1 MASFFRSHSPSSR
14 RHSVAAACAM
24 LLTGMLAQAQS
35 TPTETVN
42 VTGRSAS
49 LPANVTGFG
58 EEPLSR
64 TPIQAVTL
72 SLTSLQDAGTN
83 TLGDITRMDAS
94 IGDAYNATG
103 YWAGVRVRGF
113 ELSPRSNFRRDGL
126 PINAETTLSL
136 ANKERV
142 EVLKGT
148 SGAQAGISSPGGL
161 VNLQVKRPRG
171 DSTTLSA
178 SLSERGGFGMA
189 ADIDRRL
196 GVDGDAGLRLNVAAE
211 SLRPE
216 LRNANGQDLAVALA
230 GMARL
235 SATNLLEAELEINH
249 QSQPSAAAFSLQGST
264 LPSARQTDP
273 RLNLNNQPWAQ
284 PVVFDG
290 NTASLRWTHMLNVQ
304 WRTVAQAMTQQLRTD
319 DRMAFPYGC
328 GNENVYDRYCSDGSL
343 DLYDYRSEGERR
355 NSTVLAL
362 RVEGQ
367 LQTGALTHQI
377 SAGVLN
383 SDFSARFH
391 PQAYNWAGVGSA
403 DGRTVVSAAPVAQS
417 DSTSRDERSTELH
430 VYDQIQAGD
439 FGLWLGLRNTQLHRA
454 SASVLSGIANPAY
467 DQGFTTPW
475 GALTWQLNPQD
486 MLYASAGLGVETYV
500 TPNRT
505 DYGAQAGQPLPA
517 QRSRQVEV
525 GLKHEG
531 QQLGWSLTA
540 FDIHRPYVNDTGTTY
555 AVDGLQRHLGLEAG
569 LDWRDGPWS
578 VHASAMLLRARRE
591 GAASAADNG
600 LVPTNVAQRSARA
613 QLGYSPAAMPG
624 LTVQG
629 SVSFEGAREVL
640 PDGSV
645 QIPAWAVLG
654 LSAKQIMRASGHDW
668 TLRAGVDNLLDRRAW
683 KESPYQYGHAY
694 LYPLAPRTFRV
705 SVQVGL

>member
-196 GVDGDAGLRLNVAAE
+196 GVDGDTGLRLNVAAE

-304 WRTVAQAMTQQLRTD
+304 WRTVAQAMTQQLRTN

-454 SASVLSGIANPAY
+454 SASVLSGTANPAY

-486 MLYASAGLGVETYV
+486 MLYASAGQGVETYV

>member
-196 GVDGDAGLRLNVAAE
+196 GVDGDTGLRLNVAAE

>member
-1 MASFFRSHSPSSR
+1 MASFSRSTP
-14 RHSVAAACAM
+14 RHHQVATACA
-24 LLTGMLAQAQS
+24 LLLSSMWAQAQS
-35 TPTETVN
+35 APTETVN
-42 VTGRSAS
+42 VTGRSAA
-49 LPANVTGFG
+49 LPAYVTGFG
-58 EEPLSR
+58 DAPLSR

-72 SLTSLQDAGTN
+72 SLANLQDAGAD

-94 IGDAYNATG
+94 MADAYNATG
-103 YWAGVRVRGF
+103 YWTGVRVRGF
-113 ELSPRSNFRRDGL
+113 ELSQRSNFRRDGL
-126 PINAETTLSL
+126 PINAETALSL

-171 DSTTLSA
+171 DVTTLSA
-178 SLSERGGFGMA
+178 GLSGAGSVGVA
-189 ADIDRRL
+189 ADIDHRL
-196 GVDGDAGLRLNVAAE
+196 GVDGDAGLRINVSAE
-211 SLRPE
+211 SLHPE
-216 LRNANGQDLAVALA
+216 LRNSTGQNWALALA
-230 GMARL
+230 GTARL
-235 SATNLLEAELEINH
+235 NPADRLEAEAEMNH

-264 LPSARQTDP
+264 LPSARLTDP

-290 NTASLRWTHMLNVQ
+290 STASLRWTHTLNPQ
-304 WRTVAQAMTQQLRTD
+304 WRTVAQAMIQQLRTD

-328 GNENVYDRYCSDGSL
+328 SNENVYDRYCSDGSF

-355 NSTVLAL
+355 DSTVLAL

-367 LQTGALTHQI
+367 VQTGALKHQI

-403 DGRTVVSAAPVAQS
+403 DGRTVVSAAPDATS
-417 DSTSRDERSTELH
+417 DSTNRDERSTESH

-454 SASVLSGIANPAY
+454 SASVLSGTANPAY

-475 GALTWQLNPQD
+475 GALTWQLNPRD
-486 MLYASAGLGVETYV
+486 MLYASAGQGVETYV
-500 TPNRT
+500 TPNRA
-505 DYGAQAGQPLPA
+505 DYGTQAGKPLPA
-517 QRSRQVEV
+517 QRSRQMEL

-531 QQLGWSLTA
+531 LQLSWTLTA
-540 FDIHRPYVNDTGTTY
+540 FDIRRPYVSDTGTTY

-569 LDWRDGPWS
+569 VDWRDGPWS
-578 VHASAMLLRARRE
+578 AHASAMLLRARRE
-591 GAASAADNG
+591 DAASVADNG

-613 QLGYSPAAMPG
+613 QLGYSPTALPG

-640 PDGSV
+640 PDDSV

-654 LSAKQIMRASGHDW
+654 LSAKQTMRAASHDW

>member
-196 GVDGDAGLRLNVAAE
+196 GVDGDTGLRLNVAAE

-430 VYDQIQAGD
+430 MYDQIQAGD

-486 MLYASAGLGVETYV
+486 MLYASAGQGVETYV

-555 AVDGLQRHLGLEAG
+555 AVDGLQRHLCLEAG

-654 LSAKQIMRASGHDW
+654 LSAKQIMRASGNDW

-694 LYPLAPRTFRV
+694 LYPLAPRTWR
-705 SVQVGL
+705 LALNLAL

>member
-430 VYDQIQAGD
+430 MYDQIQAGD

-486 MLYASAGLGVETYV
+486 MLYAGAGQGVETYV

>member
-1 MASFFRSHSPSSR
+1 MRAGYTGIMFTLSPVITLLLSVLTPITRPRASTSGPPLLPGLIEASVWMKSWYRGVWPPINRSPRPLALTTPTVSELSR
-14 RHSVAAACAM
+14 LPNGLPTAM
-24 LLTGMLAQAQS
+24 AQA
-35 TPTETVN
+35 PT
-42 VTGRSAS
+42 S
-49 LPANVTGFG
+49 
-58 EEPLSR
+58 
-64 TPIQAVTL
+64 
-72 SLTSLQDAGTN
+72 
-83 TLGDITRMDAS
+83 
-94 IGDAYNATG
+94 
-103 YWAGVRVRGF
+103 
-113 ELSPRSNFRRDGL
+113 
-126 PINAETTLSL
+126 
-136 ANKERV
+136 
-142 EVLKGT
+142 
-148 SGAQAGISSPGGL
+148 
-161 VNLQVKRPRG
+161 
-171 DSTTLSA
+171 
-178 SLSERGGFGMA
+178 
-189 ADIDRRL
+189 
-196 GVDGDAGLRLNVAAE
+196 
-211 SLRPE
+211 
-216 LRNANGQDLAVALA
+216 
-230 GMARL
+230 
-235 SATNLLEAELEINH
+235 
-249 QSQPSAAAFSLQGST
+249 
-264 LPSARQTDP
+264 
-273 RLNLNNQPWAQ
+273 
-284 PVVFDG
+284 
-290 NTASLRWTHMLNVQ
+290 
-304 WRTVAQAMTQQLRTD
+304 
-319 DRMAFPYGC
+319 
-328 GNENVYDRYCSDGSL
+328 
-343 DLYDYRSEGERR
+343 
-355 NSTVLAL
+355 
-362 RVEGQ
+362 
-367 LQTGALTHQI
+367 
-377 SAGVLN
+377 
-383 SDFSARFH
+383 
-391 PQAYNWAGVGSA
+391 
-403 DGRTVVSAAPVAQS
+403 
-417 DSTSRDERSTELH
+417 
-430 VYDQIQAGD
+430 
-439 FGLWLGLRNTQLHRA
+439 